1 MDLKSLKSRHKEL
14 NIIIDAGYKNYIPD
28 ERLRRVWKW
37 ELGVKEIIEKDHIT
51 EH

>member
-14 NIIIDAGYKNYIPD
+14 NSIIDAGYKNYIPD
-28 ERLRRVWKW
+28 ERLLRLK
-37 ELGVKEIIEKDHIT
+37 KEKLRIKEKKEKDHIT